1 MILLSGIGS
10 TIPYA
15 LRAIPSWHGFAFRSS
30 PDQRHGVAKNV
41 TDCKSVPAGN
51 QQSSITSTL
60 IASAAKQ
67 SSRVVHPTG
76 GLLRRCAPRNDGGF
90 YRVPL
95 WGKKKPRIKSR
106 A

>member
-1 MILLSGIGS
+1 M
-10 TIPYA
+10 P
-15 LRAIPSWHGFAFRSS
+15 WHDPTDYIFVFAG
-30 PDQRHGVAKNV
+30 PRHGVAKNV

-60 IASAAKQ
+60 IALEAKQ

-95 WGKKKPRIKSR
+95 WGKKKAPDKIQGLI
-106 A
+106 